1 MEKKVTIK
9 TGTSLAIRELTYDD
23 LDGLIEF
30 YSNLPLND
38 RLYLRI
44 DVTDRE
50 LVKQRIEDA
59 VNKKDI
65 RLIALKD
72 DRIIGSG
79 ALEFPREGW
88 KKNQGELRII
98 VARDYQ
104 RKGVGLSMSRE
115 LYQQALEN
123 KVEKLVVKIM
133 KPQTGPRRMLRKLGF
148 RKESVITD
156 YVTDQSDHTQDL
168 LIMSCEMKDFWKEL
182 SMIYGDSDW
191 QRCR

>member
-1 MEKKVTIK
+1 MEKTVQIK
-9 TGTSLAIRELTYDD
+9 DGTSLTIRELTHDD
-23 LDGLIEF
+23 FDKLMEF
-30 YSNLPLND
+30 YSNLPLID

-44 DVTDRE
+44 DVENST

-59 VNKKDI
+59 VKKKDI

-72 DRIIGSG
+72 GQIVASG

-88 KKNQGELRII
+88 KKNQGELRAI
-98 VARDYQ
+98 VARDFQ
-104 RKGVGLSMSRE
+104 RKGLGLSMSRE
-115 LYQQALEN
+115 LYYQALEN
-123 KVEKLVVKIM
+123 KVEKLVVKLM

-156 YVTDQSDHTQDL
+156 YVTDQSDQSQDL
-168 LIMSCEMKDFWKEL
+168 LIMTCEMKDFWKEL